1 MKEISFITM
10 CAFERSEKGMDY
22 KMKFVH
28 IADMHFDAPFTSLNS
43 RENLGEKRRLEQ
55 RNAFK
60 KVIEYIKANNIG
72 YLFIA
77 GDLYEHEYVKKST
90 MEYISKLFQE
100 IPNTKIFIAPGNHD
114 PYIKNSYYDTYEF
127 GDNVYIFYNSQI
139 EKYED
144 ENVNIYGM
152 AFTDFYM
159 EKSPLEKIEINKVD
173 KPNILIAHCDLNGSK
188 DQEGFSYNP
197 ILETKLKSLE
207 FDYAALGH
215 VHKNNIGNL
224 HRIYYPGSMISLGF
238 DELGEHGMIVGEIT
252 KNAVCTEFVRLDDR
266 KFEEKELDISNL
278 SSKEDLIEEI
288 INLEIDNMTMYKIIL
303 VGKRSFEI
311 NTREILKAVS
321 SDNILKLKDC
331 TKLNYDIEEIAK
343 QNNLKGIFVKE
354 VIKMYE
360 NNLCTEQE
368 FQKAIEIGLEAM

>member
-1 MKEISFITM
+1 
-10 CAFERSEKGMDY
+10 
-22 KMKFVH
+22 MKFVH

-60 KVIEYIKANNIG
+60 KVIEYIKENNVD

-90 MEYISKLFQE
+90 IEYISKLFQE
-100 IPNTKIFIAPGNHD
+100 IPKTKVFIAPGNHD

-152 AFTDFYM
+152 AFTEFYM
-159 EKSPLEKIEINKVD
+159 EKSPLENIELGQSD

-188 DQEGFSYNP
+188 DNEGFSYNP
-197 ILETKLKSLE
+197 ILESKLNSLG

-215 VHKNNIGNL
+215 VHKNNLGNTN
-224 HRIYYPGSMISLGF
+224 RMYYPGSMISLGF
-238 DELGEHGMIVGEIT
+238 DELGEHGMISGEIT
-252 KNAVCTEFVRLDDR
+252 KNTVCAEFVRLDDR
-266 KFEEKELDISNL
+266 KFEEKELNVDNL
-278 SSKEDLIEEI
+278 SSKEDLIEAI
-288 INLEIDNMTMYKIIL
+288 LNLNLENMTMYKIVL
-303 VGKRSFEI
+303 VGNRNFEI
-311 NTREILKAVS
+311 NTREILNALS

-331 TKLNYDIEEIAK
+331 TKLGYDIEEISK
-343 QNNLKGIFVKE
+343 QNNLKGIFIKE
-354 VIKMYE
+354 VMKMYE
-360 NNLCTEQE
+360 NNLCTEEE
-368 FQKAIEIGLEAM
+368 FQKAIEIGLDAM